1 MKKQAISTALLA
13 AAFLF
18 RFPAPATL
26 SADNLTV
33 GILSSNALTNFS
45 NGNDNPEPLTLVDID
60 HPAPAAG
67 NVTSATLYW
76 AVNAPHCAA
85 SFKVKFLRPGT
96 AGSYDFVDERG
107 PFDSEGGLLTVALDP
122 PVAIQAGDVIAVVQL
137 GRTTCGGVYLTGDA
151 VGVHTLRLQGDDSGT
166 VSACDPDSALVCMTL
181 AAQATGT
188 VGETLGAIVPG
199 VGSVHGASGSNFK
212 TALQLTNPAQADIRG
227 HLVFHPMGRSAS
239 ASDPSLAYSIPA
251 LGTVALDDVVAALG
265 ATGLGSLDVM
275 TAASYP
281 PIASTRVFNDAGA
294 AGTAG
299 FTEPMVRP
307 DDPAVLRH
315 ELGYESATF
324 TSPSDPARFRFNI
337 GVRSLGEGASIV
349 VIVFNAAGNQRKV
362 LTRNYPPDEFI
373 QLGATDFL
381 DGLALS
387 ANDSVLLAVQSG
399 SAIVFAVS
407 VDNVTNDT
415 SFQLGDRR
423 R

>member
-1 MKKQAISTALLA
+1 MRRQAVLIALLA

-18 RFPAPATL
+18 RFAAPASL

-45 NGNDNPEPLTLVDID
+45 NGNVNPEPLTLVDID

-76 AVNAPHCAA
+76 SMNAPHCDA
-85 SFKVKFLRPGT
+85 SFKIKFLRPGT
-96 AGSYDFVDERG
+96 PGSFDFVDERG
-107 PFDSEGGLLTVALDP
+107 PFDSQGGLLTVALDP
-122 PVAIQAGDVIAVVQL
+122 PVALQAGDVIAVVQL
-137 GRTTCGGVYLTGDA
+137 GKTTCGGVYLTGDA
-151 VGVHTLRLQGDDSGT
+151 AGLHTLRLQGDDPGT
-166 VSACDPDSALVCMTL
+166 VSACDPDSALDSMTV
-181 AAQATGT
+181 AAQATGP
-188 VGETLGAIVPG
+188 VRETLGAVVPG

-212 TALQLTNPAQADIRG
+212 TALQLTNPAQADIQG
-227 HLVFHPMGRSAS
+227 HLVFHPMGQSAS

-251 LGTVALDDVVAALG
+251 LGTVSFDDIVAALG
-265 ATGLGSLDVM
+265 ATGLGSLDIM

-281 PIASTRVFNDAGA
+281 PVASTRVFNDAGA

-307 DDPAVLRH
+307 DDTAVLRH
-315 ELGYESATF
+315 AFGYEST
-324 TSPSDPARFRFNI
+324 TLPGPSDPARFRFNI
-337 GVRSLGEGASIV
+337 GVRSLASGASIV
-349 VIVFNAAGNQRKV
+349 VVVYDAAGNQRKV

-373 QLGATDFL
+373 QLGAADFL
-381 DGLALS
+381 NGYVLS